1 MRRHGNGKSLQR
13 QRFLLHGEIA
23 VGIAGGGANDAD
35 VDRKRLVEQALLT
48 AQRNQLDDVLGGA
61 GVELA
66 AAVARIDEGA
76 HADARDMAGAARRD
90 VTKQMGDD
98 ALRQIIGLDL
108 I

>member
-1 MRRHGNGKSLQR
+1 MSSVR
-13 QRFLLHGEIA
+13 
-23 VGIAGGGANDAD
+23 
-35 VDRKRLVEQALLT
+35 
-48 AQRNQLDDVLGGA
+48 A

-76 HADARDMAGAARRD
+76 HANARDMAGAVRRD
-90 VTKQMGDD
+90 IAKQMGDD